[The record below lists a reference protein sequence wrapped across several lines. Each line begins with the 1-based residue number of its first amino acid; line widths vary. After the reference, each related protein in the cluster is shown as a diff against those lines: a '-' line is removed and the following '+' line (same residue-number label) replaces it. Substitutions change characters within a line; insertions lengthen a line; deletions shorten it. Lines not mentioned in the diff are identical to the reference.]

1 MLGLAAISYAYPPE
15 DFLNSRARTL
25 ILLPTA
31 SRMTLTTVR
40 IASEGKPYWR
50 GTEFG
55 RLKLI
60 HSYSNPWCRRM
71 VCQERRDNTAAAAAL
86 HEQNIT
92 ARPLEIPVLQ
102 PILDF
107 AQAVAPAVRR
117 AACFDLFARGT
128 ADELE
133 RVSRFVFL
141 LVQRRK

>member
-1 MLGLAAISYAYPPE
+1 MVSKERVETGLRPP
-15 DFLNSRARTL
+15 LSMNKTSPLA
-25 ILLPTA
+25 
-31 SRMTLTTVR
+31 
-40 IASEGKPYWR
+40 
-50 GTEFG
+50 
-55 RLKLI
+55 
-60 HSYSNPWCRRM
+60 
-71 VCQERRDNTAAAAAL
+71 
-86 HEQNIT
+86 
-92 ARPLEIPVLQ
+92 LEIPVLQ